1 MKKDQKYDIFISYR
15 REGGV
20 ETAKHLRDIL
30 TEKGYRVF
38 FDTDSLTS
46 GDFNQA
52 LFDKIEQCKDF
63 VIILGPGALDRC
75 VNEGD
80 WVRQELACALRNHK
94 NVIPIM
100 REGFKFPKDL
110 PEDIASVRKQNGI
123 KVDYQYFDAVVDTL
137 ISFLHSKPAWKR
149 ILQWLIPAAVVCCL
163 AIAAI
168 ILQPWKSQTATPS
181 SSPAVQA
188 TPVQAEN
195 SPLGNMQPETFSY
208 EKNVLMPDIF
218 PSGEWYNSPKWT
230 VLGSKITR
238 EEIGSVTVLDTLNG
252 APEDAWDVS
261 QYGDSSVKAWAV
273 KNGDL
278 YDLFIAGKGGVSA
291 PSDCSVLFCGY
302 KNAKS
307 FNFGNAFHT
316 DNTTDMRY
324 MFSCCGM
331 RGLNLSSFL
340 TDKVSDMS
348 AMFQY
353 CDKLQ
358 ALDISSFR
366 TDSVKN
372 MERMFLECKGLTQL
386 DLNSFATPAVTDM
399 SEMFFNDSSLREL
412 DLNGFTLT
420 EVTDIEG
427 MFFGCSALENLTLSR
442 FDTSKLQKADD
453 LFTNCSKL
461 KISYDGTEANWK
473 QAGLQETLPE
483 SAEVYFAQGEAA
495 QDQEVGSEHIWGN
508 YIPEGTATI
517 ITKDGTHYTAVANSL
532 IRKAKGIE
540 PLRSWPNLYSGF
552 DNPSEKNE
560 YSMQNMIF
568 FSDMLSVT
576 KEDNLFK
583 VTDKN
588 GNTKDISLLTDAS
601 LLFIGS
607 RDTGFPQEIKEKDIV
622 SMNFDWSQT
631 PAADIQYCTVTQT
644 DGSFKTPA
652 ALIWFFVNQNEA
664 TGNPPSLVPTREL
677 SQFFDRE
684 ISISDLER
692 IEITKNPTDSE
703 FAGSAEEFQTEMRLY
718 LKSGEQLDLTVSK
731 FFSIYAK
738 AGNGLVHTL
747 QKSRLCE
754 LVFS

>member
-1 MKKDQKYDIFISYR
+1 MKKNQKYDIFISYR

-38 FDTDSLTS
+38 FDTDSLSS

-52 LFDKIEQCKDF
+52 LFEKIEQCKDF
-63 VIILGPGALDRC
+63 VIILAPGALDRC

-94 NVIPIM
+94 NIIPIM

-110 PEDIASVRKQNGI
+110 PEDIADVRKQNGI
-123 KVDYQYFDAVVDTL
+123 KVHYEYFDAVVDTL
-137 ISFLHSKPAWKR
+137 ISFLHSKPTKKK
-149 ILQWLIPAAVVCCL
+149 LLPWLILAAAVCCI
-163 AIAAI
+163 AITAV
-168 ILQPWKSQTATPS
+168 ILQPWKSQTSAPS
-181 SSPAVQA
+181 PSAEVQSA
-188 TPVQAEN
+188 PVQAEN
-195 SPLGNMQPETFSY
+195 SQPGSTQPEASSY
-208 EKNVLMPDIF
+208 EQNILMPDIF

-230 VLGSKITR
+230 VFGSKITR

-261 QYGDSSVKAWAV
+261 QYGDGSVKAWAV
-273 KNGDL
+273 KNEDL
-278 YDLFIAGKGGVSA
+278 YDLTIAGKGGVSA
-291 PSDCSVLFCGY
+291 PPDCSVLFCGY

-307 FNFGNAFHT
+307 FNFGSAFHT
-316 DNTTDMRY
+316 ENVTDMRY
-324 MFSCCGM
+324 MFSCGGM

-340 TDKVSDMS
+340 TDKVTDMS

-358 ALDISSFR
+358 ALDISSFK

-372 MERMFLECKGLTQL
+372 MERMFMECKSLTQL
-386 DLNSFATPAVTDM
+386 DLNNFATPAVKDM

-412 DLNGFTLT
+412 DLSSFSLT
-420 EVTDIEG
+420 EVTDIGG
-427 MFFGCSALENLTLSR
+427 MFFGCSALENLTLGR
-442 FDTSKLQKADD
+442 FDTSKLQKSDD

-461 KISYDGTEANWK
+461 KISYGGTEAEWK
-473 QAGLQETLPE
+473 QAGLQKTLQDG
-483 SAEVYFAQGEAA
+483 AEVLFAQGEAA
-495 QDQEVGSEHIWGN
+495 QDQEEISEHIWGN

-532 IRKAKGIE
+532 IREAKGIE

-552 DNPSEKNE
+552 DNPSETNE
-560 YSMQNMIF
+560 YTAQNMIF
-568 FSDMLSVT
+568 FHDMLSVT
-576 KEDNLFK
+576 KKDGLFM

-588 GNTKDISLLTDAS
+588 GNSKEISLMTDAS

-607 RDTGFPQEIKEKDIV
+607 HDTGLPQEIKEKDIV
-622 SMNFDWSQT
+622 SIEFDWSQT
-631 PAADIQYCTVTQT
+631 PAADIKYCTVTQT

-652 ALIWFFVNQNEA
+652 ALVWFFVNKNEG
-664 TGNPPSLVPTREL
+664 TGKPPSMVPTREL
-677 SQFFDRE
+677 SQFFDRK

-692 IEITKNPTDSE
+692 IEITKNPTDAE
-703 FAGSAEEFQTEMRLY
+703 FASSSEEFQTEMILY
-718 LKSGEQLDLTVSK
+718 LKSGEQEVLTVSK

-754 LVFS
+754 LVF